1 MNFWILRNYIQLG
14 QNLMLLYLAA
24 DLDLAKVTTV
34 RDLEGAKSRLSLKA
48 SCFSDQSSFSI
59 PQRLIAKSWL
69 CHAELIS
76 DDGGDESK
84 GREYDYV
91 EDWGEQLVGKSQT
104 VIVRLALDTGKV
116 DVIARK
122 SFGVEKDNPN
132 VHKVREKSQLFNTL
146 QTGHTGKQ
154 SCLVGRANF
163 FGDLRPFDFPKNWA
177 KT

>member
-1 MNFWILRNYIQLG
+1 M
-14 QNLMLLYLAA
+14 
-24 DLDLAKVTTV
+24 
-34 RDLEGAKSRLSLKA
+34 
-48 SCFSDQSSFSI
+48 
-59 PQRLIAKSWL
+59 
-69 CHAELIS
+69 CHNAELIS

-132 VHKVREKSQLFNTL
+132 VHKVR
-146 QTGHTGKQ
+146 
-154 SCLVGRANF
+154 
-163 FGDLRPFDFPKNWA
+163 
-177 KT
+177 

>member
-1 MNFWILRNYIQLG
+1 MRR
-14 QNLMLLYLAA
+14 
-24 DLDLAKVTTV
+24 VV
-34 RDLEGAKSRLSLKA
+34 
-48 SCFSDQSSFSI
+48 
-59 PQRLIAKSWL
+59 AKSWL

-132 VHKVREKSQLFNTL
+132 VHKVRKKHNRST
-146 QTGHTGKQ
+146 
-154 SCLVGRANF
+154 
-163 FGDLRPFDFPKNWA
+163 P
-177 KT
+177 